1 MSVGNIVMIF
11 GLGDLGGWVLE
22 FLARRQGVTTIIG
35 CDKRSD
41 WGSKKITATAVGAGA
56 EGYDKTLKFEE
67 CDVFDTD
74 RTAELIGKYQPDF
87 IYSGLTLMSP
97 QLYHYVPDDVNEQIA
112 KIGGS
117 TIMPLHLTLIY
128 KLMQAVRKSGT
139 NPVVL
144 NNSWP
149 DIVNPMLW
157 KAGLG
162 VLVGAGNLDN
172 LVSEI
177 RHKISVKENVPIS
190 AVTVYF
196 ISEHIINMLG
206 VRTGIPYFLKIMIGD
221 KDVTS
226 RYDVASLISD
236 RHIAHCPPE
245 WLNFI
250 LYPEVAASTVK
261 NIMAVLN
268 DTNEFTH
275 SPGPNGLIGGY
286 PMRIGA
292 KGVKIELPEGIT
304 MEQAIKYNTDA
315 AKLEGVEAIKED
327 GTLIVTEE
335 AYQITKKL
343 LGLECREIKVAD
355 TAEWSKELIQAFK
368 MLSKRCKI
376 SFPSFSHSDVG

>member
-1 MSVGNIVMIF
+1 MSVGNTVMIF

-35 CDKRSD
+35 CDKRAD
-41 WGSKKITATAVGAGA
+41 WGSKKIDVAAVGAGA

-74 RTAELIGKYQPDF
+74 RTAELISKYQPDF
-87 IYSGLTLMSP
+87 IYCGMTLMSWSVYTYLP
-97 QLYHYVPDDVNEQIA
+97 HDIHELTKKIAGGPVVPV
-112 KIGGS
+112 
-117 TIMPLHLTLIY
+117 HLTLIY
-128 KLMQAVRKSGT
+128 KLMQAVKKSGT

-157 KAGLG
+157 GAGLG
-162 VLVGAGNLDN
+162 VLVGGGNLDN
-172 LVSEI
+172 IVNEI
-177 RHKISVKENVPIS
+177 KRKISVKEDVPMS

-196 ISEHIINMLG
+196 LCEHVINVMG

-226 RYDVASLISD
+226 RYDAASLISD
-236 RHIAHCPPE
+236 RLMAPCPPE
-245 WLNFI
+245 WI
-250 LYPEVAASTVK
+250 SWIVHPEVASSTVK

-292 KGVKIELPEGIT
+292 KGVKIELPEGMT
-304 MEQAIKYNTDA
+304 MEQAIKYNTDQ
-315 AKLEGVEAIKED
+315 AKYEGVEAIKED

-368 MLSKRCKI
+368 KLGERYKA
-376 SFPSFSHSDVG
+376 PVPVY